1 MNKKGDLTNLDEKEL
16 YEAFNVKGN
25 EEQALTKDY
34 FYLYELLGEEA
45 MLKIFKQCRG
55 DKINCPMKLYKADFI
70 ADLVMQTND
79 KRMRAEI
86 ARAGGYSLKFIE
98 GILQKR
104 KKNEN
109 D

>member
-1 MNKKGDLTNLDEKEL
+1 
-16 YEAFNVKGN
+16 
-25 EEQALTKDY
+25 
-34 FYLYELLGEEA
+34 
-45 MLKIFKQCRG
+45 
-55 DKINCPMKLYKADFI
+55 MKLYKADFI
-70 ADLVMQTND
+70 ADLVMQTVD